1 MLLVTYI
8 NLYNKSVMDTLFLVE
23 WSKDHVLTVVAVI
36 ITLVLVYH
44 YIIER
49 DKVVKLSKKY
59 RSSIFETQSKI
70 FLNAT
75 QYLIDGNKDLAIKEF
90 LNAVDLNRETIETYF
105 ALGGLFRSNGE
116 IEKAISIHRSLIAR
130 ENISESTR
138 LQGLKELAVDFDKG
152 GFIDKAIETYK
163 DVLKINR
170 DQQDVIQAL
179 CRIYE
184 DIEDWDQAYNYRI
197 MLSKVG
203 HVNQSETI
211 SHILVQKAKALFE
224 KGQFKACA
232 EEIEDAFRFAP
243 SVSAKI
249 LRLKLFLVQGK
260 MEDAKGVLLEL
271 LKEHP
276 MYASFIFVSLE
287 EFNNNLPEKQEY
299 LERLK
304 QLKAYFLDLK
314 DLDLMSSP
322 SVVLSKIRLLKS
334 SSRITDAFEL
344 LDYWMKNHGQSDVLK
359 VEYIKLLIEVNKTDE
374 ALGQTKQL
382 LNNLHS
388 TLTRHYCAQCGYN
401 SDDIFWRCPQ
411 CHNWETIQFRWKV

>member
-1 MLLVTYI
+1 
-8 NLYNKSVMDTLFLVE
+8 MDYTFLID
-23 WSKDHVLTVVAVI
+23 WGKDNALTVVAVV
-36 ITLVLVYH
+36 ITLVLIYH
-44 YIIER
+44 YVIER
-49 DKVVKLSKKY
+49 DKGVKLSKKY
-59 RSSIFETQSKI
+59 RNSIFEAQSRI

-75 QYLIDGNKDLAIKEF
+75 QYLIEGNKDLAIKEF
-90 LNAVDLNRETIETYF
+90 LNAVDLNRETIDTYF

-130 ENISESTR
+130 ESISESTR
-138 LQGLKELAVDFDKG
+138 LQALKELALDFDKG

-170 DQQDVIQAL
+170 DQQDVIHSL

-203 HVNQSETI
+203 QENQSETI
-211 SHILVQKAKALFE
+211 SHILVQKAKALFD

-232 EEIEDAFRFAP
+232 EELEDAFRFAP

-249 LRLKLFLVQGK
+249 LRLRLYLVLGN
-260 MEDAKGVLLEL
+260 MENANGVLLEL

-276 MYASFIFVSLE
+276 MYATFIFVSLDQ
-287 EFNNNLPEKQEY
+287 FNQTLPQKDEY
-299 LERLK
+299 KERLT
-304 QLKAYFLDLK
+304 QLKNYFLGLNDA
-314 DLDLMSSP
+314 DLMTSP
-322 SVVLSKIRLLKS
+322 SVVLSKIRLLKDLHK
-334 SSRITDAFEL
+334 TGDAFNL
-344 LDYWMKNHGQSDVLK
+344 LDEWMKNHGQSDVLK
-359 VEYIKLLIEVNKTDE
+359 VEYIKILIEVGKNEE
-374 ALGQTKQL
+374 ALIHTKSL

-388 TLTRHYCAQCGYN
+388 SLTRHYCSQCGYN
-401 SDDIFWRCPQ
+401 SDEIFWRCPQ

>member
-1 MLLVTYI
+1 
-8 NLYNKSVMDTLFLVE
+8 MDYTFFLD
-23 WSKDHVLTVVAVI
+23 WGKDHVLTIVAVV
-36 ITLVLVYH
+36 ITLVLIYH
-44 YIIER
+44 YVIER
-49 DKVVKLSKKY
+49 DKGVKLSKKY
-59 RSSIFETQSKI
+59 RNSIFEAQSRI

-75 QYLIDGNKDLAIKEF
+75 QYLIEGNKNLAIKEF
-90 LNAVDLNRETIETYF
+90 LNAVDLNRETIDTYF

-130 ENISESTR
+130 ESISESTR
-138 LQGLKELAVDFDKG
+138 LQALKELALDFDKG

-170 DQQDVIQAL
+170 DQQDVLHSL

-203 HVNQSETI
+203 HENQSETI
-211 SHILVQKAKALFE
+211 SHILVQKAKAHFD

-249 LRLKLFLVQGK
+249 LRLRLYVVLGN
-260 MEDAKGVLLEL
+260 MEDANGLFLEL

-276 MYASFIFVSLE
+276 MFATFIFVSLE
-287 EFNNNLPEKQEY
+287 QFNEKLPQAVEY
-299 LERLK
+299 QERLH
-304 QLKAYFLDLK
+304 QLKDYFLGINDI
-314 DLDLMSSP
+314 DLMSSP
-322 SVVLSKIRLLKS
+322 SVVLSKIRLLKDLKKS
-334 SSRITDAFEL
+334 GEAFYL
-344 LDYWMKNHGQSDVLK
+344 LDNWMKTNGQSDVLK
-359 VEYIKLLIEVNKTDE
+359 VEYIKILIEVGKFEE
-374 ALGQTKQL
+374 ALEHTKTL

-388 TLTRHYCAQCGYN
+388 SLTRHYCSQCGYN
-401 SDDIFWRCPQ
+401 SDEIFWRCPQ

>member
-1 MLLVTYI
+1 MDYAFLL
-8 NLYNKSVMDTLFLVE
+8 N
-23 WSKDHVLTVVAVI
+23 WGKDNALTIAAVLITAVLI
-36 ITLVLVYH
+36 YH
-44 YIIER
+44 YVIEK
-49 DKVVKLSKKY
+49 DKGVKLSKKY
-59 RSSIFETQSKI
+59 RHSIFEAQSRI

-75 QYLIDGNKDLAIKEF
+75 QYLISGNKDLAIKEF
-90 LNAVDLNRETIETYF
+90 LNAVDLNRETIDTYF

-130 ENISESTR
+130 ESISESTR
-138 LQGLKELAVDFDKG
+138 LQALKELALDFDKG

-170 DQQDVIQAL
+170 DQQDVITNL

-203 HVNQSETI
+203 HQNQSETI

-224 KGQFKACA
+224 SGQFKACA
-232 EEIEDAFRFAP
+232 EELEDAFRFAP

-249 LRLKLFLVQGK
+249 LRLRLFIVMGN
-260 MEDAKGVLLEL
+260 MESANGLLLEL

-276 MYASFIFVSLE
+276 MYATFIFVSLE
-287 EFNNNLPEKQEY
+287 NFNPKFPQKEEY
-299 LERLK
+299 QGRLQK
-304 QLKAYFLDLK
+304 LKDYFLGLK

-322 SVVLSKIRLLKS
+322 SVVLSKIRLLKDLQK
-334 SSRITDAFEL
+334 TGDAFSL
-344 LDYWMKNHGQSDVLK
+344 LDEWMKGHGHSDVLK
-359 VEYIKLLIEVNKTDE
+359 VEYIKILIEVGKVDE
-374 ALGQTKQL
+374 ALHHTKAL
-382 LNNLHS
+382 LNTLHS
-388 TLTRHYCAQCGYN
+388 SLTRHYCSQCGYN

>member
-1 MLLVTYI
+1 MDYTFLLDWG
-8 NLYNKSVMDTLFLVE
+8 KSN
-23 WSKDHVLTVVAVI
+23 VLTIVAVV
-36 ITLVLVYH
+36 ITLVLIYH
-44 YIIER
+44 YVIER
-49 DKVVKLSKKY
+49 DKGVKLSKKY
-59 RSSIFETQSKI
+59 RNSIFEAQSRI

-75 QYLIDGNKDLAIKEF
+75 QYLIEGNKDLAIKEF
-90 LNAVDLNRETIETYF
+90 LNAVDLNRETIDTYF

-130 ENISESTR
+130 ESISESTR
-138 LQGLKELAVDFDKG
+138 LQALKELALDFDKG

-170 DQQDVIQAL
+170 DQQDVIHSL

-203 HVNQSETI
+203 QENQSETI

-232 EEIEDAFRFAP
+232 EELEDAFRFAP

-249 LRLKLFLVQGK
+249 LRLRLFLVLGK
-260 MEDAKGVLLEL
+260 MEDANGVLLEL

-276 MYASFIFVSLE
+276 MYATFIFVSLE
-287 EFNNNLPEKQEY
+287 QFNPKLPQINEY
-299 LERLK
+299 KERLN
-304 QLKAYFLDLK
+304 QLKSYFLGLNDV
-314 DLDLMSSP
+314 DLMSAP
-322 SVVLSKIRLLKS
+322 SVVLSKIRLLKDLQK
-334 SSRITDAFEL
+334 TGDAFTL
-344 LDYWMKNHGQSDVLK
+344 LDDWMKNHGQSDVLK
-359 VEYIKLLIEVNKTDE
+359 VEYIKILIEVGKNDE
-374 ALGQTKQL
+374 ALLHTKAL

-388 TLTRHYCAQCGYN
+388 SLTRHYCSQCGYN
-401 SDDIFWRCPQ
+401 SDEIFWRCPQ
-411 CHNWETIQFRWKV
+411 CHSWETIQFRWKV